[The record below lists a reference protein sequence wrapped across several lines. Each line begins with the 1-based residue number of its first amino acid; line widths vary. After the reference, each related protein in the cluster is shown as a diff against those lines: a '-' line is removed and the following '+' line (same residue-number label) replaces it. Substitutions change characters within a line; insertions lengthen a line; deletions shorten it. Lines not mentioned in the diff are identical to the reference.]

1 MKKLASLIVGVGLTV
16 SSLSAVAANQL
27 HIPDDF
33 FAEGSTVH
41 DWSAA
46 TDTIIKDSTNF
57 NYYEIDVNKNKT
69 DYYVFDTYEFTLDQA
84 GSIDFSVWL
93 DNGQGSFSTLKIN
106 LFTGDGIELDS
117 LPGLADTSD
126 FTALTNYSPEGEVSS
141 DYYLDQLSMASGTS
155 HFYGDLDA
163 GSYYLTLSGKIKGES
178 SNYSIS
184 TLSVS
189 PVPEP
194 STYALMLAG
203 LGLVGFMAR
212 RRKQV

>member
-1 MKKLASLIVGVGLTV
+1 
-16 SSLSAVAANQL
+16 
-27 HIPDDF
+27 
-33 FAEGSTVH
+33 
-41 DWSAA
+41 
-46 TDTIIKDSTNF
+46 
-57 NYYEIDVNKNKT
+57 
-69 DYYVFDTYEFTLDQA
+69 
-84 GSIDFSVWL
+84 
-93 DNGQGSFSTLKIN
+93 
-106 LFTGDGIELDS
+106 
-117 LPGLADTSD
+117 
-126 FTALTNYSPEGEVSS
+126 
-141 DYYLDQLSMASGTS
+141 MASGTS